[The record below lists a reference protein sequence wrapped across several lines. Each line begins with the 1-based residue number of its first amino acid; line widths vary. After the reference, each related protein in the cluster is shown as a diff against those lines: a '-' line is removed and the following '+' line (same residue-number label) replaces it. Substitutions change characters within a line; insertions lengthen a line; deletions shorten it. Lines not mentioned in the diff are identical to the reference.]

1 MALMAD
7 RVRETTTTAGTGTI
21 TLAGAATGYQSFSTA
36 FGSGALVYYVIAG
49 PVEWEIGIGTTGAGT
64 LARTAVL
71 QSTNGDALVPFSAG
85 TKDVFCAYVADR
97 AVTTVDAAELTN
109 KTIDSYTNFVGANQL
124 HLKCKAMATLAKGTV
139 CKITGWNAGE
149 NAVEVNAMTSTADLA
164 FGVIYTALASGD
176 FGEIINTGYLEGI
189 DTNAYAPGTILYP
202 NGTGGFTSTKP
213 TSGTYQAAAY
223 VLRQQS
229 VNGVIYVEFT
239 NPSQVEASTNT
250 GNTLVLRD
258 GSGNFAAG
266 TITAAAQ
273 VVTGDLTVDTSTLK
287 VDSANNRVGI
297 GTATPATPLDVNGT
311 TTLRG
316 AVSFLADAT
325 HDIGAVASA
334 RPRNVHTSGDAF
346 IAGVRVG
353 RGAGSVA
360 ANTVVG
366 ASALRDNTTGTGNTA
381 FGNLAL
387 ASNIDATLCTA
398 VGYAALQSNASA
410 IGSATA
416 VGYAALQLLNGGNAC
431 TAVGVSALGVATNG
445 DDNTAVGRSA
455 GAAVTTG
462 ASNTIMGR
470 STASTLTT
478 GSRNT
483 IIGRGANA
491 SAAAGTDQT
500 VVGEGLT
507 GKGND
512 TAFIGGVNGAY
523 NEKNVTTWEVTSDER
538 LKRDIVDNHDG
549 LAKINAIRVRNFTYR
564 PASEVT
570 ELPASAAIDKTG
582 VQLGVIAQEMLPECV
597 SETSDGVKSVST
609 DAVLWYLVNAVQQL
623 HATVETL
630 KQELGR

>member
-21 TLAGAATGYQSFSTA
+21 TLDGAATGYQSFGTA

-64 LARTAVL
+64 LARTTVL

-85 TKDVFCAYVADR
+85 QKDVFCAYVADR
-97 AVTTVDAAELTN
+97 AVTTSDAAALTN

-124 HLKCKAMATLAKGTV
+124 HLKCKAMANLAKGTV

-164 FGVIYTALASGD
+164 FGVMYTALTTGS

-189 DTNAYAPGTILYP
+189 NTNAYAPGTILYP

-213 TSGTYQAAAY
+213 TSGTYQACAY

-229 VNGVIYVEFT
+229 VNGTIYVEFT

-266 TITAAAQ
+266 TATL
-273 VVTGDLTVDTSTLK
+273 TG
-287 VDSANNRVGI
+287 
-297 GTATPATPLDVNGT
+297 LDVNGA

-316 AVSFLADAT
+316 NVSFLADAT
-325 HDIGAVASA
+325 YDIGASASA
-334 RPRNVHTSGDAF
+334 RPRNVYASSDAF
-346 IAGVRVG
+346 FGSVRVG
-353 RGAGSVA
+353 RGATFVGG
-360 ANTVVG
+360 NVVCG
-366 ASALRDNTTGTGNTA
+366 GSALAAVTTGGTNTACGEQTLQANTTGSSNTA
-381 FGNLAL
+381 VGFAAL
-387 ASNIDATLCTA
+387 KANVTATLCTA
-398 VGYAALQSNASA
+398 VGVNALLSNASA
-410 IGSATA
+410 TGSATA
-416 VGYAALQLLNGGNAC
+416 VGYSALQALNGGGAC
-431 TAVGVSALGVATNG
+431 TAVGVSALEAATSGN
-445 DDNTAVGRSA
+445 DNTAVGRSA
-455 GAAVTTG
+455 GNTVSTG
-462 ASNTIMGR
+462 GLNTIMGR
-470 STASTLTT
+470 STGTTITT

-491 SAAAGTDQT
+491 SAAAGNDQT
-500 VVGEGLT
+500 IVGEGLT
-507 GKGND
+507 GKGDD

-523 NEKNVTTWEVTSDER
+523 NEKNVTTWETVSDAR

-549 LAKINAIRVRNFTYR
+549 LDKINAIRVRNFTYR
-564 PASEVT
+564 TPSEVL
-570 ELPASAAIDKTG
+570 ELPASAAIDKPG

-597 SETSDGVKSVST
+597 TETSEGVKSVST
-609 DAVLWYLVNAVQQL
+609 DAVLYYLINAVQQL
-623 HATVETL
+623 SATVETL